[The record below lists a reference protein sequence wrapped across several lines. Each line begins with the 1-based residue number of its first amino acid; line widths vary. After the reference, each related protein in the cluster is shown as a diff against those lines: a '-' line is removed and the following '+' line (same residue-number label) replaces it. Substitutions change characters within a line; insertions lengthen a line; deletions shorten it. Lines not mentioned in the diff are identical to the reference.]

1 MKFLIIGFISL
12 VLLPI
17 SITAAA
23 IFIVASIVVMILAK
37 NLANSVTQE
46 QMDEAYSEENIKRDR
61 KIIEDLNE
69 AFYGKGDKFGIGI
82 YDSTN
87 QHL

>member
-23 IFIVASIVVMILAK
+23 IFIVASIVLMILAK

-46 QMDEAYSEENIKRDR
+46 QMDEAYSEENLRRDR
-61 KIIEDLNE
+61 KIIEDLE
-69 AFYGKGDKFGIGI
+69 ETFDYGYQDYPGINRHFLS
-82 YDSTN
+82 DD
-87 QHL
+87 